1 MTLPELCIR
10 RPVFATVLSLVIV
23 LVGLVCF
30 QRLGVRQ
37 FPAID
42 PPVVTV
48 ETHYPGA
55 SASIIETQVTEV
67 LENSLAGIEG
77 VDYMSS
83 SSREEVSQITLTFLL
98 SRDPGD
104 ATSDVRD
111 RVSRVRGAL
120 PREVLDPVVQKTE
133 ADARPVMWIAIYSD
147 TQAPLALT
155 DYAERYIKDRL
166 AALPG
171 VAYVRVFGA
180 HYSMRLWLDPERL
193 AAYGM
198 TPQDVEDA
206 LTRQNVEI
214 PAGRIESRQREFT
227 VTSESDL
234 RTEEQFNNLILRDS
248 GGFLVRLKDVGHA
261 KLGPDNSRFKTRYNG
276 HDCTGLGIIKQATA
290 NPLEIAKAARAEM
303 AKVAEGLPSDVHFEI
318 PYDQSL
324 FIRASIDNVYE
335 AISEAVVLVVL
346 IIFFF
351 LRTFRATIIPLVT
364 IPVSL
369 IGACIFMVAL
379 GFTINTLTLLAAV
392 LAIGLVVDD
401 AIVMLE
407 NVFRHIEA
415 GEPPMQ
421 AALKGAREIAFAI
434 IAMTL
439 TLAAVYAPVGFQ
451 PGTTGKL
458 FTEFAWTLAG
468 AVLVSGFV
476 ALTLTP
482 MMCSKLLV
490 RQEKHGR
497 VYNWIED
504 FINGITQGYHR
515 LLRSLLEYKLVV
527 LAVGAVVA
535 ATGIFLGTQL
545 KRELAPTEDQGLFIG
560 MFQAPEGATLE
571 YTDGYARRL
580 EKIYASV
587 PEINRYFVAV
597 GFPVDVTSGLSFVR
611 VTDWK
616 DRERS
621 IFDITKEL
629 QPRMFAGIP
638 GVMAFPI
645 TPAAFGVNFLG
656 KPVSVMVLT
665 TDSFESLAAMMEKL
679 VKRVSETPGMQN
691 VEADLKLN
699 KPQLRVEINRDKAA
713 AMGVSPLVVGR
724 ALETL
729 LGGRQ
734 VTRFKRE
741 GQQYDVLVQL
751 QDIDRT
757 NPNDLN
763 RIYVRSQDG
772 HMAGLANLINLRETV
787 APRDLPH
794 FNQLR
799 AAQISANLAPDSG
812 LATGDG
818 LRIIEQAV
826 HEELPGTVQL
836 DYSGQ
841 AREFKTASSG
851 MVFIF
856 SLALIFIFLVL
867 AAQFESFLSPF
878 IIMLTVPLS
887 MAGALSALWLLDLF
901 FHLGWAE
908 SGGSNNIYS
917 QVGLVTLIGLIT
929 KHGILI
935 VEFGNQLQL
944 SGREKRAAIVEAA
957 TLRLRPILMTTGA
970 MVLGAVPLALAD
982 GAGAES
988 RKQIGV
994 AIVGGLLVGTL
1005 FTLFVIPAVYDLL
1018 AGKPRHSEDE
1028 EREPVPVK

>member
-10 RPVFATVLSLVIV
+10 RPVFATVMSLVIV

-30 QRLGVRQ
+30 QRLSVRQ
-37 FPAID
+37 YPAID

-55 SASIIETQVTEV
+55 SAAIMESQVSEV

-77 VDYMSS
+77 VDFMSS

-98 SRDPGD
+98 SRDPGE

-111 RVSRVRGAL
+111 RVARARGLL
-120 PREVLDPVVQKTE
+120 PRDVLDPVVQKTE
-133 ADARPVMWIAIYSD
+133 ADARPVMWVAIYSD
-147 TQAPLALT
+147 KTRPLELT

-166 AALPG
+166 QSLPG
-171 VAYVRVFGA
+171 VAYIRVFGA
-180 HYSMRLWLDPERL
+180 HYNMRLWLDPERL

-198 TPQDVEDA
+198 TPGDVEDA

-214 PAGRIESRQREFT
+214 PAGRIESAQREFT
-227 VTSESDL
+227 VTSQTDL
-234 RTEEQFNNLILRDS
+234 RTEAQFNDLILRDS
-248 GGFLVRLKDVGHA
+248 GGFLVRLKDVGRA
-261 KLGPDNSRFKTRYNG
+261 ELGADNTRFLTRYNG
-276 HDCTGLGIIKQATA
+276 HDCTGLGLIKQATA
-290 NPLEIAKAARAEM
+290 NPLEIAAAARAELEKIK
-303 AKVAEGLPSDVHFEI
+303 ASLPPDMHIEI

-335 AISEAVVLVVL
+335 TIGIAVLLVVL

-351 LRTFRATIIPLVT
+351 LRTLRATLIPLVT

-369 IGACIFMVAL
+369 LGACIFMVGL

-401 AIVMLE
+401 AIVMME
-407 NVFRHIEA
+407 NIFRNIEA
-415 GEPPMQ
+415 GLPPRE

-434 IAMTL
+434 VAMTL
-439 TLAAVYAPVGFQ
+439 ALAAVYAPVGFQ
-451 PGTTGKL
+451 GGVTGKL

-482 MMCSKLLV
+482 MMCSLLL
-490 RQEKHGR
+490 RHEPKHGAL
-497 VYNWIED
+497 YNSVENL
-504 FINGITQGYHR
+504 INGITHGYNR
-515 LLRSLLEYKLVV
+515 LLTRLLDAKAVV
-527 LAVGAVVA
+527 LLAGALIAAIGLGVG
-535 ATGIFLGTQL
+535 TTL

-560 MFQAPEGATLE
+560 FFQAPEGSTLE

-580 EKIYASV
+580 EQFYKEV
-587 PEINRYFVAV
+587 PEINRFFVAV
-597 GFPVDVTSGLSFVR
+597 GFPIDVTSGISFVR
-611 VTDWK
+611 VKDWK
-616 DRERS
+616 DRDRS
-621 IFDITKEL
+621 IFDITREL
-629 QPRMFAGIP
+629 GPRMFAGAP
-638 GVMAFPI
+638 GVIAFPI
-645 TPAAFGVNFLG
+645 TPGAFGLDFLG

-665 TDSFESLAAMMEKL
+665 TETYESLAAMMAKL
-679 VKRVSETPGMQN
+679 VKKVSADPRLLT
-691 VEADLKLN
+691 VESDLKLN
-699 KPQLRVEINRDKAA
+699 KPQLRIDLNRDKAA
-713 AMGVSPLVVGR
+713 AMGVNPLEIGR

-741 GQQYDVLVQL
+741 GEQYDVVVQMANV
-751 QDIDRT
+751 DRT
-757 NPNDLN
+757 NPADLN
-763 RIYVRSQDG
+763 RIYVRAG
-772 HMAGLANLINLRETV
+772 GGAMIGLANVIAMHETV

-799 AAQISANLAPDSG
+799 AAKINANLAPGTSLGEG
-812 LATGDG
+812 LK
-818 LRIIEQAV
+818 IVEQAV
-826 HEELPGTVQL
+826 REELPGTVQI

-841 AREFKTASSG
+841 SREFRTASSG
-851 MVFIF
+851 MVFIM

-867 AAQFESFLSPF
+867 AAQFESFVSPF

-887 MAGALSALWLLDLF
+887 MAGALIALKLSPD
-901 FHLGWAE
+901 GT
-908 SGGSNNIYS
+908 NNIYS

-935 VEFGNQLQL
+935 VEFSNQLQR
-944 SGREKRAAIVEAA
+944 SGKTRRAAVIEAA

-970 MVLGAVPLALAD
+970 MVFGAVPLAIAH
-982 GAGAES
+982 GAGQES
-988 RKQIGV
+988 RHQIGW

-1005 FTLFVIPAVYDLL
+1005 FTLFVIPAVYDLV
-1018 AGKPRHSEDE
+1018 AGRPQRDE
-1028 EREPVPVK
+1028 EASGEALSAK